1 MIDSVG
7 SAPSIGP
14 VPTVRPPPAK
24 GPPRTCK
31 PAASG
36 SSGDPAGFLLR
47 VLGQQ
52 QTRIARGNCEPGLV
66 TPYEIDAATGNT
78 SDYLSVADA

>member
-1 MIDSVG
+1 MIDSVRSG
-7 SAPSIGP
+7 SSIGP

-36 SSGDPAGFLLR
+36 LSGDPAGFLR
-47 VLGQQ
+47 GRPRQQ
-52 QTRIARGNCEPGLV
+52 QTRIARGNCEPGLL
-66 TPYEIDAATGNT
+66 TPYEIDGASGNT